1 MEFLFRQARNS
12 CQMELHRAPRHKTR
26 GSSGRRS
33 GFGSTG
39 MGFPDCAS
47 FDVPDVL
54 SPLLAVKSI
63 NEFTDSLAK
72 ALAEGDGI
80 PSKAFSDITGQ
91 PSYALGFEP
100 LPQATDAYTDGSCPN
115 QYQVCVGN
123 PAVLFHDTYEAYADE
138 YGPRNLKW
146 IGKLLVDLLCEL
158 TRELLAEGLR
168 RALEIGGEVC
178 KQRFLETLAANI
190 HKFALQAHLF
200 LCPFL
205 LQEQYSLS
213 RVYPVEISSEYR
225 NLQSFFIE
233 SATEGD
239 AEVPSRGLGLPAGA
253 GRARSS
259 VLTKLE
265 VFNGTSG
272 TSDPPA
278 LSELR
283 RRFLPAWVLGTL
295 VNSFCATLSGME
307 WKGTYRAAAD
317 QSELVHKFKEEQT
330 TSALK
335 AIDVRARAA
344 FFAEVRLNLFRFSE
358 TAQKELVETFTDLK
372 AEVVKL
378 VDSTTQDSPQASVAS
393 LADFRAMGGLLIG
406 LSAALAYQGDGKIT
420 KIGGSAE
427 PILASSRKVPADEG
441 WSALESPFL
450 VGLLSGGL
458 LNLAF
463 DRDFVYPQTFDI
475 KVARY
480 CLGGVVVALAP
491 KQAAGA
497 PETDLGWNG
506 EAKENVWK
514 VVGGKC
520 CLATVVCAALTQER
534 VAVAWRNQAKQAG
547 LHCTVVAWKTADY
560 GFVKREGRHNDD
572 IQLHVANAKGER
584 FKNYIRRNGVAPGVR
599 VKFDVDFEEEVSE
612 REKAEV
618 AERLVSGMPFY
629 NGAVRRLRSPDPE
642 AVGSD
647 LGAEVS
653 LYQFPGAWASLRLFM
668 RRQATLLAQVKALF
682 QAVQSPPFQATFR
695 HLTGGAKRAKEA
707 FLLQAGLCLKKGS
720 QNNYWD
726 QPELSELAG
735 KLRRSFFYVEGYG
748 ELMDDWLQSRVKKL
762 NEDFLQRAVTMLGNS
777 LPAVLTRLRQIF
789 RPGRWIFLCDPR
801 LESDLIN
808 LFDEDFHIYNDI
820 VRSPPLQAPLSSG
833 PMDLIESAL
842 MEVLR
847 RLPGFPPL
855 LRLPGPGHYRFGRV
869 EVLFQLAGTDL
880 AARVLSSP
888 SAAPTGEVL
897 RAVDFF
903 VQFGPQEF
911 PNAAVEAVQS
921 SDSMHLCPTT
931 GIQDVGAPLTA
942 PGLIRP
948 PMSFAVAPMAL
959 PAPGPPAQ
967 PLAPMVPGMAVGL
980 APPAPVPMFRVT
992 LDERDGIRSS
1002 DFFQRRSVDGAYPA
1016 SFLMAKAKGVA
1027 IRRDDT
1033 RRMEEEAKQMEAKLE
1048 LLRRTMDVA
1057 EQSAKGA
1064 DAGRWRSGASGKP
1077 LTKGYIKSVLEARP
1091 PKRSPKSPT
1100 ESAGNDSTP
1109 QGKEEV
1115 PLVPASK
1122 LVSSS
1127 PSGVGGKAA
1136 ANLQAA
1142 MLQQNREALEVEA
1155 FLCSLKLDRYV
1166 SLFMEHGF
1174 DCMEVV
1180 KEMQEQH
1187 MQQVGMAAG
1196 HILKLRKRLSEM
1208 APSRSTPEGRKSST
1222 SGRRVTFGAAEV
1234 EAQLPVPGQKIAEEA
1249 GDSSNL
1255 LVGTFDEEESA
1266 ASFQEALRAWRGGAD
1281 PSPAAVQEPSAA
1293 PKAVGS
1299 FWSSLGDS
1307 EVNLERAS
1315 TPVKPP
1321 AETISTE
1328 TQGSASPN
1336 EEKLCC
1342 YQCFKQFYARY
1353 AVEREVPPEFG
1364 GGCKRLCSEAC
1375 AEAWAEATRAKVE
1388 AVRQRQTKLEQIW
1401 EMERALEAGETGEAK
1416 VTEVGAASAEDAAS
1430 TTDPLLDTVA
1440 LCGPEWFPNI
1450 TEPSLEVLGGRASSD
1465 TVVGDVS
1472 RKLVRPLR
1480 IRSGRK

>member
-1 MEFLFRQARNS
+1 MQFEHNFY
-12 CQMELHRAPRHKTR
+12 
-26 GSSGRRS
+26 
-33 GFGSTG
+33 FGYYT
-39 MGFPDCAS
+39 
-47 FDVPDVL
+47 
-54 SPLLAVKSI
+54 
-63 NEFTDSLAK
+63 
-72 ALAEGDGI
+72 
-80 PSKAFSDITGQ
+80 
-91 PSYALGFEP
+91 YLG
-100 LPQATDAYTDGSCPN
+100 
-115 QYQVCVGN
+115 
-123 PAVLFHDTYEAYADE
+123 
-138 YGPRNLKW
+138 YGP
-146 IGKLLVDLLCEL
+146 D
-158 TRELLAEGLR
+158 T
-168 RALEIGGEVC
+168 
-178 KQRFLETLAANI
+178 
-190 HKFALQAHLF
+190 
-200 LCPFL
+200 
-205 LQEQYSLS
+205 
-213 RVYPVEISSEYR
+213 
-225 NLQSFFIE
+225 
-233 SATEGD
+233 
-239 AEVPSRGLGLPAGA
+239 
-253 GRARSS
+253 
-259 VLTKLE
+259 
-265 VFNGTSG
+265 
-272 TSDPPA
+272 
-278 LSELR
+278 
-283 RRFLPAWVLGTL
+283 
-295 VNSFCATLSGME
+295 
-307 WKGTYRAAAD
+307 
-317 QSELVHKFKEEQT
+317 
-330 TSALK
+330 
-335 AIDVRARAA
+335 
-344 FFAEVRLNLFRFSE
+344 
-358 TAQKELVETFTDLK
+358 
-372 AEVVKL
+372 
-378 VDSTTQDSPQASVAS
+378 
-393 LADFRAMGGLLIG
+393 
-406 LSAALAYQGDGKIT
+406 
-420 KIGGSAE
+420 
-427 PILASSRKVPADEG
+427 
-441 WSALESPFL
+441 
-450 VGLLSGGL
+450 
-458 LNLAF
+458 
-463 DRDFVYPQTFDI
+463 
-475 KVARY
+475 
-480 CLGGVVVALAP
+480 
-491 KQAAGA
+491 
-497 PETDLGWNG
+497 
-506 EAKENVWK
+506 
-514 VVGGKC
+514 
-520 CLATVVCAALTQER
+520 
-534 VAVAWRNQAKQAG
+534 
-547 LHCTVVAWKTADY
+547 
-560 GFVKREGRHNDD
+560 
-572 IQLHVANAKGER
+572 
-584 FKNYIRRNGVAPGVR
+584 VR
-599 VKFDVDFEEEVSE
+599 VK
-612 REKAEV
+612 
-618 AERLVSGMPFY
+618 
-629 NGAVRRLRSPDPE
+629 NGATVK
-642 AVGSD
+642 VQIY
-647 LGAEVS
+647 
-653 LYQFPGAWASLRLFM
+653 LYYEYYSTITEWGPYLVHTPTPVPLSGDG
-668 RRQATLLAQVKALF
+668 QATLLAQVKALF

-707 FLLQAGLCLKKGS
+707 FLLQAALCLKRGS

-801 LESDLIN
+801 LEGDLIN
-808 LFDEDFHIYNDI
+808 LFDEDTFPRHVLTSATITQVLERVPALGGDDFHIYNDI

-855 LRLPGPGHYRFGRV
+855 LRLLPGPGHYRFGRV

-888 SAAPTGEVL
+888 NAAMPEVL
-897 RAVDFF
+897 RALDFF

-911 PNAAVEAVQS
+911 PSAAVEAVRT

-931 GIQDVGAPLTA
+931 SIQDLGAPLAA
-942 PGLIRP
+942 PGLLRP
-948 PMSFAVAPMAL
+948 PMSFGVAMVAPMAV
-959 PAPGPPAQ
+959 PP
-967 PLAPMVPGMAVGL
+967 PGMAVGL
-980 APPAPVPMFRVT
+980 APPAPAPMIPFVRPKF
-992 LDERDGIRSS
+992 GIDVLSPHPLWTSEMASVRFIEKASAFGIS
-1002 DFFQRRSVDGAYPA
+1002 DFPRPSIDGAWPA
-1016 SFLMAKAKGVA
+1016 YVLMAKAKGIA

-1064 DAGRWRSGASGKP
+1064 DAGRWRSGAGGKP

-1234 EAQLPVPGQKIAEEA
+1234 EAQLPVHSQKTAEEA

-1255 LVGTFDEEESA
+1255 LAGTFDEEESA
-1266 ASFQEALRAWRGGAD
+1266 ASFQEALRAWRGGTD

-1321 AETISTE
+1321 AESISTE

-1336 EEKLCC
+1336 GEKLCC

-1375 AEAWAEATRAKVE
+1375 AEAWAEAMRAKVE
-1388 AVRQRQTKLEQIW
+1388 AVRQRQTKLEQMW

-1416 VTEVGAASAEDAAS
+1416 VTEEVVAASAEDAAS
-1430 TTDPLLDTVA
+1430 
-1440 LCGPEWFPNI
+1440 
-1450 TEPSLEVLGGRASSD
+1450 
-1465 TVVGDVS
+1465 
-1472 RKLVRPLR
+1472 
-1480 IRSGRK
+1480 